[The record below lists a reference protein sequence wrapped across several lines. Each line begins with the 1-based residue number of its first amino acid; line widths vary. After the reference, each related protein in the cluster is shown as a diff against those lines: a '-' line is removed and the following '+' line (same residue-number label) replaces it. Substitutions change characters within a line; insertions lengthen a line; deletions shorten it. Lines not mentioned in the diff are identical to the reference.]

1 MLPAAND
8 TRPFIFV
15 LAGVNGAGKSSVGGA
30 LLEEHGLTW
39 FNPDSYARELITQ
52 LGVSLEEAN
61 ARAWQH
67 SRLQLEAALTQGTNY
82 VFESTLGAKTIPDLL
97 ARAVETHQV
106 VMIFCGLSSPEQ
118 HIERVRFRVANG
130 GHDIPES
137 KIRERWVGSRANLIR
152 LLPHLAQVQVFDN
165 SAQAAPGE
173 SIPNPVL
180 VLEMNEGRMVFPDPG
195 DAHALAETPAWA
207 RPVLQ
212 AAIESES
219 RK

>member
-1 MLPAAND
+1 MLPAANH

-15 LAGVNGAGKSSVGGA
+15 LAGVNGAGKSSLGGA

-61 ARAWQH
+61 SRAWQH
-67 SRLQLEAALTQGTNY
+67 SRLQLAAALTQGTNY
-82 VFESTLGAKTIPDLL
+82 AFETTLGAKTIPLL

-106 VMIFCGLSSPEQ
+106 VMIFCGLSSLEQ

-137 KIRERWVGSRANLIR
+137 KIRERWVGSRATLIR
-152 LLPHLAQVQVFDN
+152 LLPHLAHIQVLDN
-165 SAQAAPGE
+165 SAQAAPGGL
-173 SIPNPVL
+173 IPYPVL
-180 VLEMNEGRMVFPDPG
+180 VLEMIAGRMVFPDPG
-195 DAHALAETPAWA
+195 DAHALAKTPEWA

-212 AAIESES
+212 AAVESES
-219 RK
+219 GK